1 MNVFEHIISTAWKK
15 SSEVA
20 ASLQR
25 QAPGARMIGEFAVK
39 QATKEAEKVAHRIRE
54 MHSSLRQK

>member
-1 MNVFEHIISTAWKK
+1 MIFFNHIISTAWKK

-20 ASLQR
+20 SSFQR

-39 QATKEAEKVAHRIRE
+39 QATKEAEKVVHRIRE

>member
-1 MNVFEHIISTAWKK
+1 MNFFEHVISTAWKK
-15 SSEVA
+15 SGEVA

-39 QATKEAEKVAHRIRE
+39 QASKEAEKVAHRVRE
-54 MHSSLRQK
+54 IHSSCRQK